1 MLLAFIFMLQI
12 CSLSSSSSAIIKL
25 SQEALQERVHINA
38 GIFFT
43 SAAALFSFIT
53 IDWWDNETGPWHGE
67 MLSIAWVTMPSEN
80 CNLD

>member
-1 MLLAFIFMLQI
+1 MLQI

-53 IDWWDNETGPWHGE
+53 DET
-67 MLSIAWVTMPSEN
+67 MK
-80 CNLD
+80 LDPHMVKC